1 MTHEPKRVV
10 VTGVGAVT
18 PMGTGI
24 DVLWEGLLEGRIT
37 AGPIERFDVSG
48 HKVKFGCEI
57 KNFEPNPE
65 IPPKELKRMDRFTV
79 FGMSAAIDAVNMS
92 GLVGDC
98 DPDRVGVLIASGIGG
113 ILELERQHHRL
124 VQKGPRAVSPLLIP
138 KMILDI
144 VSGLV
149 AIRYGFTNINF
160 GIASAC
166 ASGAHAIGEAFRTV
180 KHGYADAV
188 VTGGAEAGI
197 TPLSLA
203 GFGNMNALS
212 TRNDEPEK
220 ASRPFDR
227 DRDGFVIGEGAGIL
241 VLEELEHAKRRG
253 APILAEIVGY
263 GHTADAHHI
272 TDPAPGG
279 AGARKAMAMAIR
291 ESGLTPDDVDYIN
304 AHGTSTPANDPA
316 EAKAI
321 NDLFGRKVPLSST
334 KSMLGHLLGASG
346 AVELIVSILTIRN
359 GVIHPTVNYENPD
372 PACDVDCVPE
382 GPREAKV
389 DFVISNSFGFG
400 GHNCCLAVKAYRE

>member
-1 MTHEPKRVV
+1 
-10 VTGVGAVT
+10 
-18 PMGTGI
+18 
-24 DVLWEGLLEGRIT
+24 
-37 AGPIERFDVSG
+37 
-48 HKVKFGCEI
+48 
-57 KNFEPNPE
+57 EPNPE
-65 IPPKELKRMDRFTV
+65 IPPKELKRMDRFAV

-92 GLVGDC
+92 GLAGDC

-253 APILAEIVGY
+253 APILAEMVGY

-382 GPREAKV
+382 GPREQKV